1 MNTDTTL
8 HFHPPGTIPPEEL
21 TYVIIGARENG
32 QWLFVRHR
40 DRTTWEFPAGHIE
53 PGETPLEAA
62 RRELME
68 ETGTSTARFEQRF
81 DYTVTF
87 DGKTRHGQLYFAE
100 VEARGP
106 KPPSE
111 IDEVILS
118 PESPREATY
127 PNIHWKMLEA
137 LQD

>member
-1 MNTDTTL
+1 MNTGTTL

-32 QWLFVRHR
+32 KWLFVRHR

-68 ETGTSTARFEQRF
+68 ETGTSAARLEQRF
-81 DYTVTF
+81 DYTVSF
-87 DGKTRHGQLYFAE
+87 EGKTRHGQLYLAE

-111 IDEVILS
+111 IEEVILHK
-118 PESPREATY
+118 ESPREATY

-137 LQD
+137 LHD